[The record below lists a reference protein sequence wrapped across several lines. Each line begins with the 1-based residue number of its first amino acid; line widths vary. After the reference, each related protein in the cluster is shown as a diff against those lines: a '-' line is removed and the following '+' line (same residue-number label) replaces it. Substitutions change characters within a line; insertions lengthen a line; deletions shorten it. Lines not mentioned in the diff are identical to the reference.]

1 MLEESGQAS
10 LRRCPGR
17 LRRKQACE
25 EPGTGRVLQ
34 SPASAKTPRRQGAG
48 VKGQRFREKLQ
59 EIDQR
64 NSVSLNFTLT
74 TCSREAKT
82 TVFFKFH
89 NNGKFSFI
97 ETNRDVGTIW

>member
-1 MLEESGQAS
+1 MEESGQAS

-59 EIDQR
+59 EIRLESQWELGEELIIQELWAIHWA
-64 NSVSLNFTLT
+64 SLL
-74 TCSREAKT
+74 CW
-82 TVFFKFH
+82 
-89 NNGKFSFI
+89 
-97 ETNRDVGTIW
+97 VGPSGQPTDNLQE